1 MIYTMKLQLEDTI
14 FIKHGLNGINI
25 KRQVKH
31 YDLDNDTE
39 V

>member
-1 MIYTMKLQLEDTI
+1 MYTMNRQLEDTI
-14 FIKHGLNGINI
+14 FIKHGMNDINI

-31 YDLDNDTE
+31 HDLDYDAE